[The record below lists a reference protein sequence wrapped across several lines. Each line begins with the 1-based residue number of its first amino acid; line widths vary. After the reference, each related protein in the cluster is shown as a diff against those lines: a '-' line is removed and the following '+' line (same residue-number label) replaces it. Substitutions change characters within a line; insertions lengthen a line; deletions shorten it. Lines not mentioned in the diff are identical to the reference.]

1 MIIRCR
7 NGLDNEIEGIII
19 ENKDG
24 KVIIK
29 NTKLNLTKIYND
41 YNYITDNCLFL
52 DTFSNEWKE
61 SDDKK
66 ATEEENYY
74 KFEMKLKNQRNRYIQ
89 SKTLYL
95 DKSTNKPVSLEIKDI
110 NQKRTI
116 YILYKEI
123 EIGK

>member
-1 MIIRCR
+1 MIIKCKH
-7 NGLDNEIEGIII
+7 GIDGEIEGIII

-24 KVIIK
+24 KSIIK

-41 YNYITDNCLFL
+41 YSYMVDNCLFL
-52 DTFSNEWKE
+52 DTFINEWKE

-66 ATEEENYY
+66 VTEEENYY
-74 KFEMKLKNQRNRYIQ
+74 KFEMKLKNQRNKYIQ
-89 SKTLYL
+89 NKILYL
-95 DKSTNKPVSLEIKDI
+95 DKNNNKPVSLEIKDI

>member
-1 MIIRCR
+1 MIIKSKS
-7 NGLDNEIEGIII
+7 GTDGEIEGIVI

-41 YNYITDNCLFL
+41 YSYMTDNCLFL
-52 DTFSNEWKE
+52 DTFFKEWKE

-66 ATEEENYY
+66 ATEEEDYY
-74 KFEMKLKNQRNRYIQ
+74 KFEMKLKNQRNKYIQ
-89 SKTLYL
+89 NKILYL
-95 DKSTNKPVSLEIKDI
+95 DKKSNKPVSLEIRDI
-110 NQKRTI
+110 NQNRTI

-123 EIGK
+123 EIGR